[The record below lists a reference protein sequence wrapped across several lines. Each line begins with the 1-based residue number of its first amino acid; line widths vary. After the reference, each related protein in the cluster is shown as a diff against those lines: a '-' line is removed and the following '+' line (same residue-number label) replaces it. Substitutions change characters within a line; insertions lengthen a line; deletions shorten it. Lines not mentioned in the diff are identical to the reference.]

1 MKKRLSKIAR
11 DFKSHI
17 SDVVEFLC
25 VNGYECE
32 EDPEMEFS
40 NEVVEFIENNF
51 PAFLSERNKE
61 NQKQAPKKKEK
72 SSDSILSEQIPLEL
86 KIIESASKEKKL
98 IERIIGFTEFD
109 WHYTIAKFKGT
120 CSQPVDFNL
129 FDEVLCDLLLTEQMS
144 AEKIGNILGFDI
156 QKDPAENDIL
166 LKAINDL
173 KADKMLDGDESIL
186 WLTDVGIEYAKNGV
200 KFSTFTRDFDLY
212 VDNIGV
218 AKEKVKEIFSNLKSE
233 KQATFNKDFL
243 PKNIEEV
250 KPIAELQA
258 PEIHFPKKNFLLQ
271 KCTPV
276 GAEGYKARVWVVL
289 LENFRDNTLRAIV
302 YDEKQNKVIDTLSEA
317 LDKQDEIKAE
327 LLERLVKV
335 DDEIE
340 FTNEE
345 KQKEQVEIEQAL
357 IHKQEEIDEAIN
369 NQDTTKIKEIE
380 KEVESIKRHFNSLE
394 FEVELKKLFDTTSD
408 TILIQSPW
416 VRDFAFKNRVPFIK
430 DYLRKGGRVYIAYS
444 ENESYGGEDM
454 VQEESKKLLTEL
466 DKNLNFYCCELPA
479 FHYKNVWLVKED
491 NKNSYYSG
499 SYNILSFFVHQ
510 NMKNVRQEKMTR
522 MDWDSELEEQY
533 FEVFKKFGLKY
544 INSAIEDFNTL
555 CNNPPTKIDRDYLQK
570 LRTVDNSKLKP
581 FKGIGVEE
589 FDGALASLENT
600 KTENLDYYRK
610 IFFENEIERFEKQ
623 ANELSQKPI
632 SIDRK
637 KNLQKEFEKVRDEF
651 VDLLDLQMN
660 KAKDVTDMINNLKVF
675 SPQNH
680 QKQHNYN
687 HNKNKKRR

>member
-11 DFKSHI
+11 DFKSNI
-17 SDVVEFLC
+17 SIVVEFLR
-25 VNGYECE
+25 VNGYECD
-32 EDPEMEFS
+32 EDPEVEFS
-40 NEVVEFIENNF
+40 SEVLEFIENNL
-51 PAFLSERNKE
+51 PAFLFEKNKE
-61 NQKQAPKKKEK
+61 SQKQTPKQKDK
-72 SSDSILSEQIPLEL
+72 SKDVSSGAQIPLEL

-98 IERIIGFTEFD
+98 IERIVGFTEFE
-109 WHYTIAKFKGT
+109 WNYTIAKFKGT

-166 LKAINDL
+166 LKAIKDL

-212 VDNIGV
+212 IDSIGV
-218 AKEKVKEIFSNLKSE
+218 SKEKVKAIFSNIKSE
-233 KQATFNKDFL
+233 KTPNFDKDFL

-271 KCTPV
+271 ECTPV
-276 GAEGYKARVWVVL
+276 GAEGFKAKVWVVL

-317 LDKQDEIKAE
+317 LDQQDELKSE

-335 DDEIE
+335 DDDIE

-345 KQKEQVEIEQAL
+345 KQKEQVEIEQVL
-357 IHKQEEIDEAIN
+357 IHKQEEIEDAITR
-369 NQDTTKIKEIE
+369 QDAVKIKEIE
-380 KEVESIKRHFNSLE
+380 KEVEAIKRHFNSLE

-430 DYLRKGGRVYIAYS
+430 EYLRKGGRVYIAYS
-444 ENESYGGEDM
+444 ENESFGGEDM
-454 VQEESKKLLTEL
+454 VQEESKKLLAEL

-479 FHYKNVWLVKED
+479 FHYKNVWLIRKDKE
-491 NKNSYYSG
+491 NSYYSG

-533 FEVFKKFGLKY
+533 LEVFKKFGLKY
-544 INSAIEDFNTL
+544 INAAIDDFNIL
-555 CNNPPTKIDRDYLQK
+555 CQNPPAKIDRDYLQK
-570 LRTVDNSKLKP
+570 LRKVENTKLSP
-581 FKGIGVEE
+581 FKGIGVME
-589 FDGALASLENT
+589 FDSALGLLEET
-600 KTENLDYYRK
+600 KTENLNLYRK
-610 IFFENEIERFEKQ
+610 IFFESEIERYKKLVI
-623 ANELSQKPI
+623 ELSQKPL
-632 SIDRK
+632 SQDRK
-637 KNLQKEFEKVRDEF
+637 KSMQIEFEKLREEF
-651 VDLLDLQMN
+651 LDFLDLQIS
-660 KAKDVTDMINNLKVF
+660 KGTEVTDMINNLKVF
-675 SPQNH
+675 IPQHN
-680 QKQHNYN
+680 KQHN

>member
-11 DFKSHI
+11 DFKSNI
-17 SDVVEFLC
+17 SIVVEFLR

-32 EDPEMEFS
+32 EDPEVEFS
-40 NEVVEFIENNF
+40 SEVLEFIENNL
-51 PAFLSERNKE
+51 PAFLFEKNKE
-61 NQKQAPKKKEK
+61 SQKQTPKQKDK
-72 SSDSILSEQIPLEL
+72 SKDVSSGAQIPLEL

-98 IERIIGFTEFD
+98 IERIVGFTEFE
-109 WHYTIAKFKGT
+109 WNYTIAKFKGT

-166 LKAINDL
+166 LKAIKDL

-212 VDNIGV
+212 IDSIGV
-218 AKEKVKEIFSNLKSE
+218 SKEKVKAIFSNIKSE
-233 KQATFNKDFL
+233 KTPNFDKDFL

-271 KCTPV
+271 ECTPV
-276 GAEGYKARVWVVL
+276 GAEGFKAKVWVVL

-302 YDEKQNKVIDTLSEA
+302 YYEKQNKVIDTLSEA
-317 LDKQDEIKAE
+317 LDQQDELKSE

-335 DDEIE
+335 DDDIE

-345 KQKEQVEIEQAL
+345 KQKEQVEIEQVL
-357 IHKQEEIDEAIN
+357 IHKQEEIEDAITR
-369 NQDTTKIKEIE
+369 QDAVKIKEIE
-380 KEVESIKRHFNSLE
+380 KEVEAIKRHFNSLE

-430 DYLRKGGRVYIAYS
+430 EYLRKGGRVYIAYS
-444 ENESYGGEDM
+444 ENESFGGEDM
-454 VQEESKKLLTEL
+454 VQEESKKLLAEL

-479 FHYKNVWLVKED
+479 FHYKNVWLIRKDKE
-491 NKNSYYSG
+491 NSYYSG

-533 FEVFKKFGLKY
+533 LEVFKRFGLKY
-544 INSAIEDFNTL
+544 INAAIDDFNIL
-555 CNNPPTKIDRDYLQK
+555 CQNPPAKIDRDYLQK
-570 LRTVDNSKLKP
+570 LRKVENTKLLP
-581 FKGIGVEE
+581 FKGIGVME
-589 FDGALASLENT
+589 FDSALGLLEDT
-600 KTENLDYYRK
+600 KTENLNHYRK
-610 IFFENEIERFEKQ
+610 IFFESEIERYKKLVI
-623 ANELSQKPI
+623 ELSQKPL
-632 SIDRK
+632 SQDRK
-637 KNLQKEFEKVRDEF
+637 KSMKIEFEKLREEF
-651 VDLLDLQMN
+651 LDFLDLQIS
-660 KAKDVTDMINNLKVF
+660 KGTEVTDMINNLKVF
-675 SPQNH
+675 IPQHN
-680 QKQHNYN
+680 KQHN

>member
-233 KQATFNKDFL
+233 KQATFSKDFL
-243 PKNIEEV
+243 PKNSEEV
-250 KPIAELQA
+250 KPLAELQA

-271 KCTPV
+271 ECTPT
-276 GAEGYKARVWVVL
+276 GAEGYKAKVWVVL
-289 LENFRDNTLRAIV
+289 LENFRDNTMRAIV
-302 YDEKQNKVIDTLSEA
+302 YDEKQNKVIDALSEA

-444 ENESYGGEDM
+444 ENESFGGEDM
-454 VQEESKKLLTEL
+454 VQEESKKLLAEL

-600 KTENLDYYRK
+600 KTENLNYYRK

-623 ANELSQKPI
+623 VNELSQKPI

-660 KAKDVTDMINNLKVF
+660 KAKDVTDIINNLKVF

-680 QKQHNYN
+680 QKQHNHN

>member
-11 DFKSHI
+11 DFKSNI
-17 SDVVEFLC
+17 SIVVEFLR
-25 VNGYECE
+25 VNGYECD
-32 EDPEMEFS
+32 EDPEVEFS
-40 NEVVEFIENNF
+40 SEVLEFIENNL
-51 PAFLSERNKE
+51 PAFLFEKNKE
-61 NQKQAPKKKEK
+61 SQKQTPKQKDK
-72 SSDSILSEQIPLEL
+72 SKDVSSGAQIPLEL

-98 IERIIGFTEFD
+98 IERIVGFTEFE
-109 WHYTIAKFKGT
+109 WNYTIAKFKGT

-166 LKAINDL
+166 LKAIKDL

-212 VDNIGV
+212 IDSIGV
-218 AKEKVKEIFSNLKSE
+218 SKEKVKAIFSNIKSE
-233 KQATFNKDFL
+233 KTPNFDKDFL

-271 KCTPV
+271 ECTPV
-276 GAEGYKARVWVVL
+276 GAEGFKAKVWVVL

-317 LDKQDEIKAE
+317 LDQQDELKSE

-335 DDEIE
+335 DDDIE

-345 KQKEQVEIEQAL
+345 KQKEQVEIEQVL
-357 IHKQEEIDEAIN
+357 IHKQEEIEDAITR
-369 NQDTTKIKEIE
+369 QDAVKIKEIE
-380 KEVESIKRHFNSLE
+380 KEVEVIKRHFNSLE

-430 DYLRKGGRVYIAYS
+430 EYLRKGGRVYIAYS
-444 ENESYGGEDM
+444 ENESFGGEDM
-454 VQEESKKLLTEL
+454 VQEESKKLLAEL

-479 FHYKNVWLVKED
+479 FHYKNVWLIRKDKE
-491 NKNSYYSG
+491 NSYYSG

-533 FEVFKKFGLKY
+533 LEVFKKFGLKY
-544 INSAIEDFNTL
+544 INAAIDDFNIL
-555 CNNPPTKIDRDYLQK
+555 CQNPPAKIDRDYLQK
-570 LRTVDNSKLKP
+570 LRKVENTKLSP
-581 FKGIGVEE
+581 FKGIGVME
-589 FDGALASLENT
+589 FDSALGLLEET
-600 KTENLDYYRK
+600 KTENLNHYRK
-610 IFFENEIERFEKQ
+610 IFFESEIERYKKLVI
-623 ANELSQKPI
+623 ELSQKPL
-632 SIDRK
+632 SQDRK
-637 KNLQKEFEKVRDEF
+637 KSMQIEFEKLREEF
-651 VDLLDLQMN
+651 LDFLDLQIS
-660 KAKDVTDMINNLKVF
+660 KGTEVTDMINNLKVF
-675 SPQNH
+675 IPQHN
-680 QKQHNYN
+680 KQHN

>member
-11 DFKSHI
+11 DFKSNI
-17 SDVVEFLC
+17 SIVVEFLR

-32 EDPEMEFS
+32 EDPEVEFS
-40 NEVVEFIENNF
+40 IEVVEFIENNL
-51 PAFLSERNKE
+51 PAFLFEKNKE
-61 NQKQAPKKKEK
+61 SQKQTPKQKDK
-72 SSDSILSEQIPLEL
+72 SKDVSSGAQIPLEL

-98 IERIIGFTEFD
+98 IERIVGFTEFE
-109 WHYTIAKFKGT
+109 WNYTIAKFKGT

-166 LKAINDL
+166 LKAIKDL

-212 VDNIGV
+212 IDSIGV
-218 AKEKVKEIFSNLKSE
+218 SKEKVKAIFSNIKSE
-233 KQATFNKDFL
+233 KTPNFDKDFL

-258 PEIHFPKKNFLLQ
+258 PEIHFPKKNYLLQ
-271 KCTPV
+271 ECTPV
-276 GAEGYKARVWVVL
+276 GAEGFKAKVWVVL

-317 LDKQDEIKAE
+317 LDQQDELKSE

-335 DDEIE
+335 DDDIE

-345 KQKEQVEIEQAL
+345 KQKEQVEIEQVL
-357 IHKQEEIDEAIN
+357 IHKQEEIEDAITR
-369 NQDTTKIKEIE
+369 QDAVKIKEIE
-380 KEVESIKRHFNSLE
+380 KEVEAIKRHFNSLE

-430 DYLRKGGRVYIAYS
+430 EYLRKGGRVYIAYS
-444 ENESYGGEDM
+444 ENESFGGEDM
-454 VQEESKKLLTEL
+454 VQEESKKLLAEL

-479 FHYKNVWLVKED
+479 FHYKNVWLIRKDKE
-491 NKNSYYSG
+491 NSYYSG

-533 FEVFKKFGLKY
+533 LEVFKRFGLKY
-544 INSAIEDFNTL
+544 INAAIDDFNIL
-555 CNNPPTKIDRDYLQK
+555 CQNPPAKIDRDYLQK
-570 LRTVDNSKLKP
+570 LRKVENTKLLP
-581 FKGIGVEE
+581 FKGIGVME
-589 FDGALASLENT
+589 FDSALGLLEDT
-600 KTENLDYYRK
+600 KTENLNHYRK
-610 IFFENEIERFEKQ
+610 IFFESEIERYKKLVI
-623 ANELSQKPI
+623 ELSQKPL
-632 SIDRK
+632 SQDRK
-637 KNLQKEFEKVRDEF
+637 KSLQIEFEKLREEF
-651 VDLLDLQMN
+651 LDFLDLQISKGME
-660 KAKDVTDMINNLKVF
+660 VTDMINNLKVF
-675 SPQNH
+675 IPQHN
-680 QKQHNYN
+680 KQHN

>member
-11 DFKSHI
+11 DFKSNI
-17 SDVVEFLC
+17 SIVVEFLR

-32 EDPEMEFS
+32 EDPEVEFS
-40 NEVVEFIENNF
+40 SEVLEFIENNL
-51 PAFLSERNKE
+51 PAFLFEKNKE
-61 NQKQAPKKKEK
+61 SQKQTPKQKDK
-72 SSDSILSEQIPLEL
+72 SKDVSSGAQIPLEL

-98 IERIIGFTEFD
+98 IERIVGFTEFE
-109 WHYTIAKFKGT
+109 WNYTIAKFKGT

-166 LKAINDL
+166 LKAIKDL

-212 VDNIGV
+212 IDSIGV
-218 AKEKVKEIFSNLKSE
+218 SKEKVKAIFSNIKSE
-233 KQATFNKDFL
+233 KAPNFDKDFL

-271 KCTPV
+271 ECTPV
-276 GAEGYKARVWVVL
+276 GAEGFKAKVWVVL

-317 LDKQDEIKAE
+317 LDQQDELKSE

-335 DDEIE
+335 DDDIE

-345 KQKEQVEIEQAL
+345 KQKEQVEIEQVL
-357 IHKQEEIDEAIN
+357 IHKQEEIEDAITR
-369 NQDTTKIKEIE
+369 QDAVKIKEIE
-380 KEVESIKRHFNSLE
+380 KEVEAIKRHFNSLE

-430 DYLRKGGRVYIAYS
+430 EYLRKGGRVYIAYS
-444 ENESYGGEDM
+444 ENESFGGEDM
-454 VQEESKKLLTEL
+454 VQEESKKLLAEL

-479 FHYKNVWLVKED
+479 FHYKNVWLIRKDKE
-491 NKNSYYSG
+491 NSYYSG

-533 FEVFKKFGLKY
+533 LEVFKRFGLKY
-544 INSAIEDFNTL
+544 INAAIDDFNIL
-555 CNNPPTKIDRDYLQK
+555 CQNPPAKIDRDYLQK
-570 LRTVDNSKLKP
+570 LRKVENTKLSP
-581 FKGIGVEE
+581 FKGIGVME
-589 FDGALASLENT
+589 FDSALRLLEET
-600 KTENLDYYRK
+600 KTENLNHYRK
-610 IFFENEIERFEKQ
+610 IFFESEIERYKKLVI
-623 ANELSQKPI
+623 ELSQKPL
-632 SIDRK
+632 SQDRK
-637 KNLQKEFEKVRDEF
+637 KSMKIEFEKLREEF
-651 VDLLDLQMN
+651 LDFLDLQISKGME
-660 KAKDVTDMINNLKVF
+660 VTDMINNLKVF
-675 SPQNH
+675 ISQH
-680 QKQHNYN
+680 QKQHN

>member
-233 KQATFNKDFL
+233 KQATFSKDFL
-243 PKNIEEV
+243 PKNSEEV
-250 KPIAELQA
+250 KPLAELQA

-271 KCTPV
+271 ECTPT
-276 GAEGYKARVWVVL
+276 GAEGYKAKVWVVL
-289 LENFRDNTLRAIV
+289 LENFRDNTMRAIV
-302 YDEKQNKVIDTLSEA
+302 YDEKQNKVIDALSEA

-479 FHYKNVWLVKED
+479 FHYKNVWLVKKD

-499 SYNILSFFVHQ
+499 SYNILSFFVHH

-637 KNLQKEFEKVRDEF
+637 KNLHKEFEKVRDEF

>member
-11 DFKSHI
+11 DFKSNI
-17 SDVVEFLC
+17 SIVVEFLR
-25 VNGYECE
+25 VNGYECD
-32 EDPEMEFS
+32 EDPEVEFS
-40 NEVVEFIENNF
+40 SEVLEFIENNL
-51 PAFLSERNKE
+51 PAFLFEKNKE
-61 NQKQAPKKKEK
+61 SQKQTPKQKDK
-72 SSDSILSEQIPLEL
+72 SKDVSSGAHIPLEL

-98 IERIIGFTEFD
+98 IERIVGFTEFE
-109 WHYTIAKFKGT
+109 WNYTIAKFKGT

-166 LKAINDL
+166 LKAIKDL

-212 VDNIGV
+212 IDSIGV
-218 AKEKVKEIFSNLKSE
+218 SKEKVKAIFSNIKSE
-233 KQATFNKDFL
+233 KTPNFDKDFL

-271 KCTPV
+271 ECTPV
-276 GAEGYKARVWVVL
+276 GAEGFKAKVWVVL

-317 LDKQDEIKAE
+317 LDQQDELKSE

-335 DDEIE
+335 DDDIE

-345 KQKEQVEIEQAL
+345 KQKEQVEIEQVL
-357 IHKQEEIDEAIN
+357 IHKQEEIEDAITR
-369 NQDTTKIKEIE
+369 QDAVKIKEIE
-380 KEVESIKRHFNSLE
+380 KEVEVIKRHFNSLE

-430 DYLRKGGRVYIAYS
+430 EYLRKGGRVYIAYS
-444 ENESYGGEDM
+444 ENESFGGEDM
-454 VQEESKKLLTEL
+454 VQEESKKLLAEL

-479 FHYKNVWLVKED
+479 FHYKNVWLIRKDKE
-491 NKNSYYSG
+491 NSYYSG

-533 FEVFKKFGLKY
+533 LEVFKRFGLKY
-544 INSAIEDFNTL
+544 INAAIDDFNIL
-555 CNNPPTKIDRDYLQK
+555 CQNPPAKIDRDYLQK
-570 LRTVDNSKLKP
+570 LRKVENTKLLP
-581 FKGIGVEE
+581 FKGIGVIE
-589 FDGALASLENT
+589 FDSALGLLEET
-600 KTENLDYYRK
+600 KTENLNLYRK
-610 IFFENEIERFEKQ
+610 IFFESEIERYKKLVI
-623 ANELSQKPI
+623 ELSQKPL
-632 SIDRK
+632 SQDRK
-637 KNLQKEFEKVRDEF
+637 KSMQIEFEKLREEF
-651 VDLLDLQMN
+651 LDFLDLQIS
-660 KAKDVTDMINNLKVF
+660 KGTEVTDMINNLKVF
-675 SPQNH
+675 IPQHN
-680 QKQHNYN
+680 KQHN

>member
-11 DFKSHI
+11 DFKSNI
-17 SDVVEFLC
+17 SIVVEFLR
-25 VNGYECE
+25 VNGYECD
-32 EDPEMEFS
+32 EDPEVEFS
-40 NEVVEFIENNF
+40 SEVLEFIENNL
-51 PAFLSERNKE
+51 PAFLFEKNKE
-61 NQKQAPKKKEK
+61 SQKQTPKQKDK
-72 SSDSILSEQIPLEL
+72 SKDVSSGAQIPLEL

-98 IERIIGFTEFD
+98 IERIVGFTEFE
-109 WHYTIAKFKGT
+109 WNYTIAKFKGT

-156 QKDPAENDIL
+156 QKAPAENDIL
-166 LKAINDL
+166 LKAIKDL

-212 VDNIGV
+212 IDSIGV
-218 AKEKVKEIFSNLKSE
+218 SKEKVKAIFSNIKSE
-233 KQATFNKDFL
+233 KTPNFDKDFL

-271 KCTPV
+271 ECTPV
-276 GAEGYKARVWVVL
+276 GAEGFKAKVWVVL

-317 LDKQDEIKAE
+317 LDQQDELKSE

-335 DDEIE
+335 DDDIE

-345 KQKEQVEIEQAL
+345 KQKEQVEIEQVL
-357 IHKQEEIDEAIN
+357 IHKQEEIEDAITR
-369 NQDTTKIKEIE
+369 QDAVKIKEIE
-380 KEVESIKRHFNSLE
+380 KEVEAIKRHFNSLE

-430 DYLRKGGRVYIAYS
+430 EYLRKGGRVYIAYS
-444 ENESYGGEDM
+444 ENESFGGEDM
-454 VQEESKKLLTEL
+454 VQEESKKLLAEL

-479 FHYKNVWLVKED
+479 FHYKNVWLIRKDKE
-491 NKNSYYSG
+491 NSYYSG

-533 FEVFKKFGLKY
+533 LEVFKKFGLKY
-544 INSAIEDFNTL
+544 INAAIDDFNIL
-555 CNNPPTKIDRDYLQK
+555 CQNPPAKIDRDYLQK
-570 LRTVDNSKLKP
+570 LRKVENTKLLP
-581 FKGIGVEE
+581 FKGIGVIE
-589 FDGALASLENT
+589 FDSALGLLEET
-600 KTENLDYYRK
+600 KTENLNLYRK
-610 IFFENEIERFEKQ
+610 IFFESEIERYKKLVI
-623 ANELSQKPI
+623 ELSQKPL
-632 SIDRK
+632 SQDRK
-637 KNLQKEFEKVRDEF
+637 KSMQIEFEKLREEF
-651 VDLLDLQMN
+651 LDFLDLQIS
-660 KAKDVTDMINNLKVF
+660 KGTEVTDMINNLKVF
-675 SPQNH
+675 IPQHN
-680 QKQHNYN
+680 KQHN

>member
-11 DFKSHI
+11 DFKSNI
-17 SDVVEFLC
+17 SIVVEFLR
-25 VNGYECE
+25 VNGYECD
-32 EDPEMEFS
+32 EDPEVEFS
-40 NEVVEFIENNF
+40 SEVLEFIENNL
-51 PAFLSERNKE
+51 PAFLFEKNKE
-61 NQKQAPKKKEK
+61 SQKQTPKQKDK
-72 SSDSILSEQIPLEL
+72 SKDVSSGAQIPLEL

-98 IERIIGFTEFD
+98 IERIVGFTEFE
-109 WHYTIAKFKGT
+109 WNYTIAKFKGT

-166 LKAINDL
+166 LKAIKDL

-212 VDNIGV
+212 IDSIGV
-218 AKEKVKEIFSNLKSE
+218 SKEKVKAIFSNIKSE
-233 KQATFNKDFL
+233 KTPNFDKDFL

-271 KCTPV
+271 ECTPV
-276 GAEGYKARVWVVL
+276 GAEGFKAKVWVVL

-317 LDKQDEIKAE
+317 LDQQDELKSE

-335 DDEIE
+335 DDDIE

-345 KQKEQVEIEQAL
+345 KQKEQVEIEQVL
-357 IHKQEEIDEAIN
+357 IHKQEEIEDAITR
-369 NQDTTKIKEIE
+369 QDAVKIKEIE
-380 KEVESIKRHFNSLE
+380 KEVEVIKRHFNSLE

-430 DYLRKGGRVYIAYS
+430 EYLRKGGRVYIAYS
-444 ENESYGGEDM
+444 ENESFGGEDM
-454 VQEESKKLLTEL
+454 VQEESKKLLAEL

-479 FHYKNVWLVKED
+479 FHYKNVWLIRKDKE
-491 NKNSYYSG
+491 NSYYSG

-533 FEVFKKFGLKY
+533 LEVFKRFGLKY
-544 INSAIEDFNTL
+544 INAAIDDFNIL
-555 CNNPPTKIDRDYLQK
+555 CQNPPAKIDRDYLQK
-570 LRTVDNSKLKP
+570 LRKVENTKLSP
-581 FKGIGVEE
+581 FKGIGVME
-589 FDGALASLENT
+589 FDSALGLLEET
-600 KTENLDYYRK
+600 KTENLNLYRK
-610 IFFENEIERFEKQ
+610 IFFESEIERYKKLVI
-623 ANELSQKPI
+623 ELSQKPL
-632 SIDRK
+632 SQDRK
-637 KNLQKEFEKVRDEF
+637 KSLQIEFEKLREEF
-651 VDLLDLQMN
+651 LDFLDLQIS
-660 KAKDVTDMINNLKVF
+660 KGTEVTDMINNLKVF
-675 SPQNH
+675 IPQHN
-680 QKQHNYN
+680 KQHN

>member
-11 DFKSHI
+11 DFKSNI
-17 SDVVEFLC
+17 SIVVEFLR

-32 EDPEMEFS
+32 EDPEVEFS
-40 NEVVEFIENNF
+40 IEVVEFIENNL
-51 PAFLSERNKE
+51 PAFLFEKNKE
-61 NQKQAPKKKEK
+61 SQKQTPKHKDK
-72 SSDSILSEQIPLEL
+72 SKDVSSGAHIPLEL

-98 IERIIGFTEFD
+98 IERIVGFTEFE
-109 WHYTIAKFKGT
+109 WNYTIAKFKGT

-166 LKAINDL
+166 LKAIKDL

-212 VDNIGV
+212 IDSIGV
-218 AKEKVKEIFSNLKSE
+218 SKEKVKEIFSNIKSE
-233 KQATFNKDFL
+233 KTPNFDKDFL

-271 KCTPV
+271 ECTPI
-276 GAEGYKARVWVVL
+276 GAEGFKAKVWVVL
-289 LENFRDNTLRAIV
+289 LENFRDNTLRAVV

-317 LDKQDEIKAE
+317 LDKQDELKSE

-335 DDEIE
+335 DDDIE

-357 IHKQEEIDEAIN
+357 IHKQEEIEDAITR
-369 NQDTTKIKEIE
+369 QDAVKIKEIE
-380 KEVESIKRHFNSLE
+380 KEVEVIKRHFNSLE

-430 DYLRKGGRVYIAYS
+430 EYLRKGGRVYIAYS
-444 ENESYGGEDM
+444 ENESFGGEDM
-454 VQEESKKLLTEL
+454 VQEESKKLLAEL

-479 FHYKNVWLVKED
+479 FHYKNVWLIRKDKE
-491 NKNSYYSG
+491 NSYYSG

-533 FEVFKKFGLKY
+533 LEVFKKFGLKY
-544 INSAIEDFNTL
+544 INAAIDDFNIL
-555 CNNPPTKIDRDYLQK
+555 CQNPPAKIDRDYLQK
-570 LRTVDNSKLKP
+570 LRKVENTKLLP
-581 FKGIGVEE
+581 FKGIGVIE
-589 FDGALASLENT
+589 FDSALGLLEET
-600 KTENLDYYRK
+600 KTENLNLYRK
-610 IFFENEIERFEKQ
+610 IFFESEIERYKKLVI
-623 ANELSQKPI
+623 ELSQKPL
-632 SIDRK
+632 SQDRK
-637 KNLQKEFEKVRDEF
+637 KSLQIEFEKLREEF
-651 VDLLDLQMN
+651 LDFLDLQIS
-660 KAKDVTDMINNLKVF
+660 KGTEVTDMINNLKVF
-675 SPQNH
+675 IPQHN
-680 QKQHNYN
+680 KQHN

>member
-11 DFKSHI
+11 DFKSNI
-17 SDVVEFLC
+17 SIVVEFLH

-32 EDPEMEFS
+32 EDPEVEFS
-40 NEVVEFIENNF
+40 SEVLEFIENNL
-51 PAFLSERNKE
+51 PAFLFEKNKE
-61 NQKQAPKKKEK
+61 SQKQTPKQKDK
-72 SSDSILSEQIPLEL
+72 SKDVSSGAQIPLEL

-98 IERIIGFTEFD
+98 IERIVGFTEFE
-109 WHYTIAKFKGT
+109 WNYTIAKFKGT

-166 LKAINDL
+166 LKAIKDL

-212 VDNIGV
+212 IDSIGV
-218 AKEKVKEIFSNLKSE
+218 SKEKVKAIFSNIKSE
-233 KQATFNKDFL
+233 KTPNFDKDFL

-271 KCTPV
+271 ECTPV
-276 GAEGYKARVWVVL
+276 GAEGFKAKVWVVL

-317 LDKQDEIKAE
+317 LDQQDELKSE

-335 DDEIE
+335 DDDIE

-345 KQKEQVEIEQAL
+345 KKKEQVEIEQVL
-357 IHKQEEIDEAIN
+357 IHKQEEIEDAITR
-369 NQDTTKIKEIE
+369 QDAVKIKEIE
-380 KEVESIKRHFNSLE
+380 KEVEVIKRHFNSLE

-430 DYLRKGGRVYIAYS
+430 EYLRKGGRVYIAYS
-444 ENESYGGEDM
+444 ENESFGGEDM
-454 VQEESKKLLTEL
+454 VQEESKKLLAEL

-479 FHYKNVWLVKED
+479 FHYKNVWLIRKDKE
-491 NKNSYYSG
+491 NSYYSG

-533 FEVFKKFGLKY
+533 LEVFKKFGLKY
-544 INSAIEDFNTL
+544 INAAIDDFNIL
-555 CNNPPTKIDRDYLQK
+555 CQNPPAKIDRDYLQK
-570 LRTVDNSKLKP
+570 LRKVENTKLLP
-581 FKGIGVEE
+581 FKGIGVME
-589 FDGALASLENT
+589 FDSALGLLEDT
-600 KTENLDYYRK
+600 KTENLNHYRK
-610 IFFENEIERFEKQ
+610 IFFESEIERYKKLVI
-623 ANELSQKPI
+623 ELSQKPL
-632 SIDRK
+632 SQDRK
-637 KNLQKEFEKVRDEF
+637 KSMKIEFEKLREEF
-651 VDLLDLQMN
+651 LDFLDLQIS
-660 KAKDVTDMINNLKVF
+660 KGTEVTDMINNLKVF
-675 SPQNH
+675 IPQHN
-680 QKQHNYN
+680 KQHN

>member
-11 DFKSHI
+11 DFKSNI
-17 SDVVEFLC
+17 SIVVEFLR
-25 VNGYECE
+25 VNGYECD
-32 EDPEMEFS
+32 EDPEVEFS
-40 NEVVEFIENNF
+40 SEVLEFIENNL
-51 PAFLSERNKE
+51 PAFLFEKNKE
-61 NQKQAPKKKEK
+61 SQKQTPKQKDK
-72 SSDSILSEQIPLEL
+72 SKDVSSGAQIPLEL

-98 IERIIGFTEFD
+98 IERIVGFTEFE
-109 WHYTIAKFKGT
+109 WNYTIAKFKGT

-166 LKAINDL
+166 LKAIKDL

-212 VDNIGV
+212 IDSIGV
-218 AKEKVKEIFSNLKSE
+218 SKEKVKAIFSNIKSE
-233 KQATFNKDFL
+233 KTPNFDKDFL

-271 KCTPV
+271 ECTPV
-276 GAEGYKARVWVVL
+276 GAEGFKAKVWVVL

-317 LDKQDEIKAE
+317 LDQQDELKSE

-335 DDEIE
+335 DDDIE

-345 KQKEQVEIEQAL
+345 KQKEQVEIEQVL
-357 IHKQEEIDEAIN
+357 IHKQEEIEDAITR
-369 NQDTTKIKEIE
+369 QDAVKIKEIE
-380 KEVESIKRHFNSLE
+380 KEVEAIKRHFNSLE

-430 DYLRKGGRVYIAYS
+430 EYLRKGGRVYIAYS
-444 ENESYGGEDM
+444 ENESFGGEDM
-454 VQEESKKLLTEL
+454 VQEESKKLLAEL

-479 FHYKNVWLVKED
+479 FHYKNVWLIRKDKE
-491 NKNSYYSG
+491 NSYYSG

-533 FEVFKKFGLKY
+533 LEVFKRFGLKY
-544 INSAIEDFNTL
+544 INAAIDDFNIL
-555 CNNPPTKIDRDYLQK
+555 CQNPPAKIDRDYLQK
-570 LRTVDNSKLKP
+570 LRKVENTKLSP
-581 FKGIGVEE
+581 FKGIGVME
-589 FDGALASLENT
+589 FDSALGLLEET
-600 KTENLDYYRK
+600 KTENLNLYRK
-610 IFFENEIERFEKQ
+610 IFFESEIERYKKLVI
-623 ANELSQKPI
+623 ELSQKPL
-632 SIDRK
+632 SQDRK
-637 KNLQKEFEKVRDEF
+637 KSLQIEFEKLREEF
-651 VDLLDLQMN
+651 LDFLDLQIS
-660 KAKDVTDMINNLKVF
+660 KGTEVTDMINNLKVF
-675 SPQNH
+675 IPQHN
-680 QKQHNYN
+680 KQHN

>member
-11 DFKSHI
+11 DFKSNI
-17 SDVVEFLC
+17 SIVVEFLR

-32 EDPEMEFS
+32 EDPEVEFS
-40 NEVVEFIENNF
+40 SEVLEFIELNKIS
-51 PAFLSERNKE
+51 FLFEKNKE
-61 NQKQAPKKKEK
+61 SQKQTPKQKDK
-72 SSDSILSEQIPLEL
+72 SKDVSSGAQIPLEL

-98 IERIIGFTEFD
+98 IERIVGFTEFE
-109 WHYTIAKFKGT
+109 WNYTIAKFKGT

-166 LKAINDL
+166 LKAIKDL

-212 VDNIGV
+212 IDSIGV
-218 AKEKVKEIFSNLKSE
+218 SKEKVKAIFSNIKSE
-233 KQATFNKDFL
+233 KTPNFDKDFL

-271 KCTPV
+271 ECTPV
-276 GAEGYKARVWVVL
+276 GAEGFKAKVWVVL

-317 LDKQDEIKAE
+317 LDQQDELKSE

-335 DDEIE
+335 DDDIE

-345 KQKEQVEIEQAL
+345 KQKEQVEIEQVL
-357 IHKQEEIDEAIN
+357 IHKQEEIEDAITR
-369 NQDTTKIKEIE
+369 QDAVKIKEIE
-380 KEVESIKRHFNSLE
+380 KEVEAIKRHFNSLE

-430 DYLRKGGRVYIAYS
+430 EYLRKGGRVYIAYS
-444 ENESYGGEDM
+444 ENESFGGEDM
-454 VQEESKKLLTEL
+454 VQEESKKLLAEL

-479 FHYKNVWLVKED
+479 FHYKNVWLIRKDKE
-491 NKNSYYSG
+491 NSYYSG

-533 FEVFKKFGLKY
+533 LEVFKKFGLKY
-544 INSAIEDFNTL
+544 INAAIDDFNIL
-555 CNNPPTKIDRDYLQK
+555 CQNPPAKIDRDYLQK
-570 LRTVDNSKLKP
+570 LRKVENTKLLP
-581 FKGIGVEE
+581 FKGIGVME
-589 FDGALASLENT
+589 FDSALGLLEDT
-600 KTENLDYYRK
+600 KTENLNHYRK
-610 IFFENEIERFEKQ
+610 IFFESEIERYKKLVI
-623 ANELSQKPI
+623 ELSQKPL
-632 SIDRK
+632 SQDRK
-637 KNLQKEFEKVRDEF
+637 KSMKIEFEKLREEF
-651 VDLLDLQMN
+651 LDFLDLQISKGME
-660 KAKDVTDMINNLKVF
+660 VTDMINNLKVF
-675 SPQNH
+675 IPQHN
-680 QKQHNYN
+680 KQHN

>member
-1 MKKRLSKIAR
+1 MKTRLSKIAR
-11 DFKSHI
+11 EFNSHI
-17 SDVVEFLC
+17 SEVVEFLR

-32 EDPEMEFS
+32 EDPEVEFS
-40 NEVVEFIENNF
+40 SEVTEFIENNF
-51 PAFLSERNKE
+51 PAFLSEHYKE
-61 NQKQAPKKKEK
+61 NLRQAPKKKEK
-72 SSDSILSEQIPLEL
+72 IKDTIPSEQVPLEL
-86 KIIESASKEKKL
+86 KIIDSASKEKKL

-156 QKDPAENDIL
+156 ENDPAENDIL
-166 LKAINDL
+166 LKVIKDL

-186 WLTDVGIEYAKNGV
+186 WLTNIGIEYAKNGV
-200 KFSTFTRDFDLY
+200 KFSTFTRNFDLY
-212 VDNIGV
+212 TDSIGV
-218 AKEKVKEIFSNLKSE
+218 SKEKVKEIFSNLKSE
-233 KQATFNKDFL
+233 KTPNFNKDFL

-258 PEIHFPKKNFLLQ
+258 PEIHFPKKNFMLQ
-271 KCTPV
+271 ECTPT
-276 GAEGYKARVWVVL
+276 GAEGFKAKVWVVL

-317 LDKQDEIKAE
+317 LDKQDELKSE

-345 KQKEQVEIEQAL
+345 KQKEQVEIELAL
-357 IHKQEEIDEAIN
+357 INKQEEIEEAITR
-369 NQDTTKIKEIE
+369 QDTVKIKEIE
-380 KEVESIKRHFNSLE
+380 KEVEAIKRHFNSLE

-430 DYLRKGGRVYIAYS
+430 EYLRKGGRVYIAYS
-444 ENESYGGEDM
+444 ENESFGGEDM
-454 VQEESKKLLTEL
+454 VQEESKKLLAEL

-479 FHYKNVWLVKED
+479 FHYKNVWLIRKNKE
-491 NKNSYYSG
+491 NSYYSG

-522 MDWDSELEEQY
+522 MGWDSELEEQY
-533 FEVFKKFGLKY
+533 LEVFKKFGLKY

-555 CNNPPTKIDRDYLQK
+555 CQNPPTKIDRDYLQK
-570 LRTVDNSKLKP
+570 LRKVENTKLSP
-581 FKGIGVEE
+581 FKGIGVSE
-589 FDGALASLENT
+589 FDSALGTLEET
-600 KTENLDYYRK
+600 KTENLNHYRK
-610 IFFENEIERFEKQ
+610 IFFESEIERYKKQ
-623 ANELSQKPI
+623 VIELSHKPL
-632 SIDRK
+632 SPVRK
-637 KNLQKEFEKVRDEF
+637 KSLQNEFEKLRDEF
-651 VDLLDLQMN
+651 FDFLDLQIS
-660 KAKDVTDMINNLKVF
+660 KGTEVTDMINNLKVF
-675 SPQNH
+675 IPKH
-680 QKQHNYN
+680 QKQHK
-687 HNKNKKRR
+687 HNKNKKRN

>member
-17 SDVVEFLC
+17 SDVVEFLR

-32 EDPEMEFS
+32 EDPEVEFS
-40 NEVVEFIENNF
+40 NKVIEFIENNF

-61 NQKQAPKKKEK
+61 NQTPKKKEK
-72 SSDSILSEQIPLEL
+72 SDDSIPSEQVPLEL

-109 WHYTIAKFKGT
+109 WHYTVAKFKGT

-144 AEKIGNILGFDI
+144 AEQIGNILGFDI

-166 LKAINDL
+166 LKAIKDL

-200 KFSTFTRDFDLY
+200 KFSTFTRNFDLY

-243 PKNIEEV
+243 PKNNEEV
-250 KPIAELQA
+250 KPLAELQA

-271 KCTPV
+271 ECTPTR
-276 GAEGYKARVWVVL
+276 AEGYKAKVWVVL
-289 LENFRDNTLRAIV
+289 LENFRDSTMRAVV
-302 YDEKQNKVIDTLSEA
+302 YDEKQNKVIDALSEA

-369 NQDTTKIKEIE
+369 NQDTTKIKEIQ

-430 DYLRKGGRVYIAYS
+430 DYLRKGGRVYIAFS
-444 ENESYGGEDM
+444 ENESFGGEDM
-454 VQEESKKLLTEL
+454 VQEESKKLLAEL

-479 FHYKNVWLVKED
+479 FHYKNVWLVKKD

-589 FDGALASLENT
+589 FDDALASLENT
-600 KTENLDYYRK
+600 KTENLNYYRK

-651 VDLLDLQMN
+651 VELLDLQMN

>member
-11 DFKSHI
+11 DFKSNI
-17 SDVVEFLC
+17 SIVVEFLR
-25 VNGYECE
+25 VNGYECD
-32 EDPEMEFS
+32 EDPEVEFS
-40 NEVVEFIENNF
+40 SEVLEFIENNL
-51 PAFLSERNKE
+51 PAFLFEKNKE
-61 NQKQAPKKKEK
+61 SQKQTPKQKDK
-72 SSDSILSEQIPLEL
+72 SKDVSSGAQIPLEL

-98 IERIIGFTEFD
+98 IERIVGFTEFE
-109 WHYTIAKFKGT
+109 WNYTIAKFKGT

-166 LKAINDL
+166 LKAIKDL

-212 VDNIGV
+212 IDSIGV
-218 AKEKVKEIFSNLKSE
+218 SKEKVKAIFSNIKSE
-233 KQATFNKDFL
+233 KTPNFDKDFL

-271 KCTPV
+271 ECTPV
-276 GAEGYKARVWVVL
+276 GAEGFKAKVWVVL

-317 LDKQDEIKAE
+317 LDQQDELKSE

-335 DDEIE
+335 DDDIE

-345 KQKEQVEIEQAL
+345 KQKEQVEIEQVL
-357 IHKQEEIDEAIN
+357 IHKQEEIEDAITR
-369 NQDTTKIKEIE
+369 QDAVKIKEIE
-380 KEVESIKRHFNSLE
+380 KEVEVIKRHFNSLE

-430 DYLRKGGRVYIAYS
+430 EYLRKGGRVYIAYS
-444 ENESYGGEDM
+444 ENESFGGEDM
-454 VQEESKKLLTEL
+454 VQEESKKLLAEL

-479 FHYKNVWLVKED
+479 FHYKNVWLIRKDKE
-491 NKNSYYSG
+491 NSYYSG

-533 FEVFKKFGLKY
+533 LEVFKKFGLKY
-544 INSAIEDFNTL
+544 INAAIDDFNIL
-555 CNNPPTKIDRDYLQK
+555 CQNPPAKIDRDYLQK
-570 LRTVDNSKLKP
+570 LRKVENTKLLP
-581 FKGIGVEE
+581 FKGIGVIE
-589 FDGALASLENT
+589 FDSALGLLEET
-600 KTENLDYYRK
+600 KTENLNLYRK
-610 IFFENEIERFEKQ
+610 IFFKSEIERYKKLVI
-623 ANELSQKPI
+623 ELSQKPL
-632 SIDRK
+632 SQDRK
-637 KNLQKEFEKVRDEF
+637 KSLQIEFEKLREEF
-651 VDLLDLQMN
+651 LDFLDLQIS
-660 KAKDVTDMINNLKVF
+660 KGTEVTDMINNLKVF
-675 SPQNH
+675 IPQHN
-680 QKQHNYN
+680 KQHN

>member
-11 DFKSHI
+11 DFKSNI
-17 SDVVEFLC
+17 SIVVEFLR
-25 VNGYECE
+25 VNGYECD
-32 EDPEMEFS
+32 EDPEVEFS
-40 NEVVEFIENNF
+40 SEVLEFIENNL
-51 PAFLSERNKE
+51 PAFLFEKNKVS
-61 NQKQAPKKKEK
+61 QKQTPKQKDK
-72 SSDSILSEQIPLEL
+72 SKDVSSGAQIPLEL

-98 IERIIGFTEFD
+98 IERIVGFTEFE
-109 WHYTIAKFKGT
+109 WNYTIAKFKGT

-166 LKAINDL
+166 LKAIKDL

-212 VDNIGV
+212 IDSIGV
-218 AKEKVKEIFSNLKSE
+218 SKEKVKAIFSNIKSE
-233 KQATFNKDFL
+233 KTPNFDKDFL

-271 KCTPV
+271 ECTPV
-276 GAEGYKARVWVVL
+276 GAEGFKAKVWVVL

-317 LDKQDEIKAE
+317 LDQQDELKSE

-335 DDEIE
+335 DDDIE

-345 KQKEQVEIEQAL
+345 KQKEQVEIEQVL
-357 IHKQEEIDEAIN
+357 IHKQEEIEDAITR
-369 NQDTTKIKEIE
+369 QDAVKIKEIE
-380 KEVESIKRHFNSLE
+380 KEVEAIKRHFNSLE

-430 DYLRKGGRVYIAYS
+430 EYLRKGGRVYIAYS
-444 ENESYGGEDM
+444 ENESFGGEDM
-454 VQEESKKLLTEL
+454 VQEESKKLLAEL

-479 FHYKNVWLVKED
+479 FHYKNVWLIRKDKE
-491 NKNSYYSG
+491 NSYYSG

-533 FEVFKKFGLKY
+533 LEVFKKFGLKY
-544 INSAIEDFNTL
+544 INAAIDDFNIL
-555 CNNPPTKIDRDYLQK
+555 CQNPPAKIDRDYLQK
-570 LRTVDNSKLKP
+570 LRKVENTKLLP
-581 FKGIGVEE
+581 FKGIGVIE
-589 FDGALASLENT
+589 FDSALGLLEET
-600 KTENLDYYRK
+600 KTENLNLYRK
-610 IFFENEIERFEKQ
+610 IFFESEIERYKKLVI
-623 ANELSQKPI
+623 ELSQKPL
-632 SIDRK
+632 SQDRK
-637 KNLQKEFEKVRDEF
+637 KSMQIEFEKLREEF
-651 VDLLDLQMN
+651 LDFLDLQIS
-660 KAKDVTDMINNLKVF
+660 KGTEVTDMINNLKVF
-675 SPQNH
+675 IPQHN
-680 QKQHNYN
+680 KQHN

>member
-11 DFKSHI
+11 DFKSNI
-17 SDVVEFLC
+17 SIVVEFLR

-32 EDPEMEFS
+32 EDPEVEFS
-40 NEVVEFIENNF
+40 IEVVEFIENNL
-51 PAFLSERNKE
+51 PAFLFEKNKE
-61 NQKQAPKKKEK
+61 SQKQTPKHKDK
-72 SSDSILSEQIPLEL
+72 SKDVSSGALIPLEL

-98 IERIIGFTEFD
+98 IERIVGFTEFE
-109 WHYTIAKFKGT
+109 WNYTIAKFKGT

-166 LKAINDL
+166 LKAIKDL

-212 VDNIGV
+212 IDSIGV
-218 AKEKVKEIFSNLKSE
+218 SKEKVKEIFSNIKSE
-233 KQATFNKDFL
+233 KTPNFEKDFL

-271 KCTPV
+271 ECTPV
-276 GAEGYKARVWVVL
+276 GAEGFKAKVWVVL

-317 LDKQDEIKAE
+317 LDKQDELKSE

-335 DDEIE
+335 DDDIE

-357 IHKQEEIDEAIN
+357 IHKQEEIEDAITR
-369 NQDTTKIKEIE
+369 QDAVKIKEIE
-380 KEVESIKRHFNSLE
+380 KEVEAIKRHFNSLE

-430 DYLRKGGRVYIAYS
+430 EYLRKGGRVYIAYS
-444 ENESYGGEDM
+444 ENESFGGEDM
-454 VQEESKKLLTEL
+454 VQEESKKLLAEL

-479 FHYKNVWLVKED
+479 FHYKNVWLIRKDKE
-491 NKNSYYSG
+491 NSYYSG

-533 FEVFKKFGLKY
+533 LEVFKKFGLKY
-544 INSAIEDFNTL
+544 INAAIDDFNIL
-555 CNNPPTKIDRDYLQK
+555 CQNPPAKIDRDYLQK
-570 LRTVDNSKLKP
+570 LRKVENTKLSP
-581 FKGIGVEE
+581 FKGIGVIE
-589 FDGALASLENT
+589 FDSALGLLEET
-600 KTENLDYYRK
+600 KTENLNHYRK
-610 IFFENEIERFEKQ
+610 IFFESEIERYKKLVI
-623 ANELSQKPI
+623 ELSQKPL
-632 SIDRK
+632 SPDRK
-637 KNLQKEFEKVRDEF
+637 KSMQIEFEKLREEF
-651 VDLLDLQMN
+651 LDFLDLQIS
-660 KAKDVTDMINNLKVF
+660 KGTEVTDMINNLKVF
-675 SPQNH
+675 IPQHN
-680 QKQHNYN
+680 KQHN

>member
-1 MKKRLSKIAR
+1 VKKRLSKIAR
-11 DFKSHI
+11 DFKSNI
-17 SDVVEFLC
+17 SIVVEFLR

-32 EDPEMEFS
+32 EDPEVEFS
-40 NEVVEFIENNF
+40 IEVVEFIENNL
-51 PAFLSERNKE
+51 PAFLFEKNKE
-61 NQKQAPKKKEK
+61 SQKQTPKHKDK
-72 SSDSILSEQIPLEL
+72 SKDVSSGAHIPLEL

-98 IERIIGFTEFD
+98 IERIVGFTEFE
-109 WHYTIAKFKGT
+109 WNYTIAKFKGT

-166 LKAINDL
+166 LKAIKDL

-212 VDNIGV
+212 IDSIGV
-218 AKEKVKEIFSNLKSE
+218 SKEKVKEIFSNIKSE
-233 KQATFNKDFL
+233 KTPNFDKDFL

-271 KCTPV
+271 ECTPV
-276 GAEGYKARVWVVL
+276 GAEGFKAKVWVVL

-317 LDKQDEIKAE
+317 LDKQDELKSE

-335 DDEIE
+335 DDDIE

-357 IHKQEEIDEAIN
+357 IHKQEEIEDAITR
-369 NQDTTKIKEIE
+369 QDAVKIKEIE
-380 KEVESIKRHFNSLE
+380 KEVEAIKRHFNSLE

-430 DYLRKGGRVYIAYS
+430 EYLRKGGRVYIAYS
-444 ENESYGGEDM
+444 ENESFGGEDM
-454 VQEESKKLLTEL
+454 VQEESKKLLAEL

-479 FHYKNVWLVKED
+479 FHYKNVWLIRKDKE
-491 NKNSYYSG
+491 NSYYSG

-533 FEVFKKFGLKY
+533 LEVFKKFGLKY
-544 INSAIEDFNTL
+544 INAAIDDFNIL
-555 CNNPPTKIDRDYLQK
+555 CQNPPAKIDRDYLQK
-570 LRTVDNSKLKP
+570 LRKVENTKLSP
-581 FKGIGVEE
+581 FKGIGVIE
-589 FDGALASLENT
+589 FDSALGLLEET
-600 KTENLDYYRK
+600 KTENLNHYRK
-610 IFFENEIERFEKQ
+610 IFFESEIERYKKLVI
-623 ANELSQKPI
+623 ELSQKPL
-632 SIDRK
+632 SQDRK
-637 KNLQKEFEKVRDEF
+637 KSMQIEFEKLREEF
-651 VDLLDLQMN
+651 LDFLDLQIS
-660 KAKDVTDMINNLKVF
+660 KGTEVTDMINNLKVF
-675 SPQNH
+675 IPQHN
-680 QKQHNYN
+680 KQHN

>member
-11 DFKSHI
+11 DFKSNI
-17 SDVVEFLC
+17 TAVVDFLR

-32 EDPEMEFS
+32 EEPEIEFS
-40 NEVVEFIENNF
+40 SEVAEFIENNF
-51 PAFLSERNKE
+51 PAFLSERNQESIK
-61 NQKQAPKKKEK
+61 QKPKQNDKNKNV
-72 SSDSILSEQIPLEL
+72 SSGVQIPLEI

-98 IERIIGFTEFD
+98 IERIIGFTEFE
-109 WHYTIAKFKGT
+109 WNYTIAKFKGT
-120 CSQPVDFNL
+120 CSQPVNFNL

-156 QKDPAENDIL
+156 QKDPAENNIL
-166 LKAINDL
+166 LKAIKDL

-212 VDNIGV
+212 IDSIGV
-218 AKEKVKEIFSNLKSE
+218 SKEKVKEIFSNIKSE
-233 KQATFNKDFL
+233 KTPNFDKDFL

-271 KCTPV
+271 ECTPT
-276 GAEGYKARVWVVL
+276 GAEGYKAKVWVVL

-302 YDEKQNKVIDTLSEA
+302 YDEKQNKVIDILSEA
-317 LDKQDEIKAE
+317 LDKQEELKSE

-340 FTNEE
+340 FTTEE

-357 IHKQEEIDEAIN
+357 IHKQEEIEEAITR
-369 NQDTTKIKEIE
+369 QDAVKIKEIE
-380 KEVESIKRHFNSLE
+380 KEVEAIKRHFNSLE
-394 FEVELKKLFDTTSD
+394 FEVELKKLFDTTSN

-430 DYLRKGGRVYIAYS
+430 EYLRKGGRVYIAYS
-444 ENESYGGEDM
+444 ENESFGGEDM
-454 VQEESKKLLTEL
+454 VQEESKKLLAEL

-479 FHYKNVWLVKED
+479 FHYKNVWLIRKDKE
-491 NKNSYYSG
+491 NSYYSG

-533 FEVFKKFGLKY
+533 LEVFKKFGLKY
-544 INSAIEDFNTL
+544 INAAIDDFNIL
-555 CNNPPTKIDRDYLQK
+555 CQNPPAKIDRDYLQK
-570 LRTVDNSKLKP
+570 LRKVENTKLSP
-581 FKGIGVEE
+581 FKGIGVIE
-589 FDGALASLENT
+589 FDSALALLEET
-600 KTENLDYYRK
+600 KTENLNHYRK
-610 IFFENEIERFEKQ
+610 IFFESEIERYK
-623 ANELSQKPI
+623 NIVIELSQKPL
-632 SIDRK
+632 SPDRK
-637 KNLQKEFEKVRDEF
+637 KSMQIEFEKLREEF
-651 VDLLDLQMN
+651 LDFLDLQIS
-660 KAKDVTDMINNLKVF
+660 KGTEVTDMINNLKVF
-675 SPQNH
+675 IPQHN
-680 QKQHNYN
+680 KQHN

>member
-11 DFKSHI
+11 DFKSNI
-17 SDVVEFLC
+17 SIVVEFLR

-32 EDPEMEFS
+32 EDPEVEFS
-40 NEVVEFIENNF
+40 IEVVEFIENNL
-51 PAFLSERNKE
+51 PAFLFEKNKE
-61 NQKQAPKKKEK
+61 SQKQTPKQKDK
-72 SSDSILSEQIPLEL
+72 SKDVSSGAHIPLEL

-98 IERIIGFTEFD
+98 IERIVGFTEFE
-109 WHYTIAKFKGT
+109 WNYTIAKFKGT

-166 LKAINDL
+166 LKAIKDL

-212 VDNIGV
+212 IDSIGV
-218 AKEKVKEIFSNLKSE
+218 SKEKVKAIFSNIKSE
-233 KQATFNKDFL
+233 KTPNFDKDFL

-271 KCTPV
+271 ECTPV
-276 GAEGYKARVWVVL
+276 GAEGFKAKVWVVL

-317 LDKQDEIKAE
+317 LDQQDELKSE

-335 DDEIE
+335 DDDIE

-357 IHKQEEIDEAIN
+357 IHKQEEIEDAITR
-369 NQDTTKIKEIE
+369 QDAVKIKEIE
-380 KEVESIKRHFNSLE
+380 KEVEAIKRHFNSLE

-430 DYLRKGGRVYIAYS
+430 EYLRKGGRVYIAYS
-444 ENESYGGEDM
+444 ENESFGGEDM
-454 VQEESKKLLTEL
+454 VQEESKKLLAEL

-479 FHYKNVWLVKED
+479 FHYKNVWLIRKDKE
-491 NKNSYYSG
+491 NSYYSG

-533 FEVFKKFGLKY
+533 LEVFKKFGLKY
-544 INSAIEDFNTL
+544 INAAIDDFNIL
-555 CNNPPTKIDRDYLQK
+555 CQNPPAKIDRDYLQK
-570 LRTVDNSKLKP
+570 LRKVENTKLLP
-581 FKGIGVEE
+581 FKGIGVME
-589 FDGALASLENT
+589 FDSALRLLEET
-600 KTENLDYYRK
+600 KTENLNHYRK
-610 IFFENEIERFEKQ
+610 IFFESEIERYKKLVI
-623 ANELSQKPI
+623 ELSQKPL
-632 SIDRK
+632 SQDRK
-637 KNLQKEFEKVRDEF
+637 KSMQIEFEKLREEF
-651 VDLLDLQMN
+651 LDFLDLQIS
-660 KAKDVTDMINNLKVF
+660 KGTEVTDMINNLKVF
-675 SPQNH
+675 IPQHN
-680 QKQHNYN
+680 KQHN

>member
-11 DFKSHI
+11 DFKSNI
-17 SDVVEFLC
+17 SIVVEFLR

-32 EDPEMEFS
+32 EDPEVEFS
-40 NEVVEFIENNF
+40 SEVLEFIENNL
-51 PAFLSERNKE
+51 PAFLFEKNKE
-61 NQKQAPKKKEK
+61 SQKQTPKQKDK
-72 SSDSILSEQIPLEL
+72 SKDVSSGAQIPLEL

-98 IERIIGFTEFD
+98 IERIVGFTEFE
-109 WHYTIAKFKGT
+109 WNYTIAKFKGT

-166 LKAINDL
+166 LKAIKDL

-212 VDNIGV
+212 IDSIGV
-218 AKEKVKEIFSNLKSE
+218 SKEKVKAIFSNIKSE
-233 KQATFNKDFL
+233 KTPNFDKDFL

-271 KCTPV
+271 ECTPV
-276 GAEGYKARVWVVL
+276 GAEGFKAKVWVVL

-317 LDKQDEIKAE
+317 LDQQDELKSE

-335 DDEIE
+335 DDDIE

-345 KQKEQVEIEQAL
+345 KQKEQVEIEQVL
-357 IHKQEEIDEAIN
+357 IHKQEEIEDAITR
-369 NQDTTKIKEIE
+369 QDAVKIKEIE
-380 KEVESIKRHFNSLE
+380 KEVEAIKRHFNSLE

-430 DYLRKGGRVYIAYS
+430 EYLRKGGRVYIAYS
-444 ENESYGGEDM
+444 ENESFGGEDM
-454 VQEESKKLLTEL
+454 VQEESKKLLAEL

-479 FHYKNVWLVKED
+479 FHYKNVWLIRKDKE
-491 NKNSYYSG
+491 NSYYSG

-533 FEVFKKFGLKY
+533 LEVFKRFGLKY
-544 INSAIEDFNTL
+544 INAAIDDFNIL
-555 CNNPPTKIDRDYLQK
+555 CQNPPAKIDRDYLQK
-570 LRTVDNSKLKP
+570 LRKVENTKLLP
-581 FKGIGVEE
+581 FKGIGVME
-589 FDGALASLENT
+589 FDSALGLLEDT
-600 KTENLDYYRK
+600 KTENLNHYRK
-610 IFFENEIERFEKQ
+610 IFFESEIERYKKLVI
-623 ANELSQKPI
+623 ELSQKPL
-632 SIDRK
+632 SQDRK
-637 KNLQKEFEKVRDEF
+637 KSMQIEFEKLREEF
-651 VDLLDLQMN
+651 LDFLDLQISKGME
-660 KAKDVTDMINNLKVF
+660 VTDMINNLKVF
-675 SPQNH
+675 IPQHN
-680 QKQHNYN
+680 KQHN

>member
-1 MKKRLSKIAR
+1 MKKRLSKITR
-11 DFKSHI
+11 DFKSNI
-17 SDVVEFLC
+17 SVVVEFLR
-25 VNGYECE
+25 VNGYECD
-32 EDPEMEFS
+32 EDPEVEFS
-40 NEVVEFIENNF
+40 SEVSEFIENNF
-51 PAFLSERNKE
+51 PAFLSEHYKE
-61 NQKQAPKKKEK
+61 NLKQAPKKKEK
-72 SSDSILSEQIPLEL
+72 SNDTIPKEQVPLEL
-86 KIIESASKEKKL
+86 KIIDSASKEKKL

-129 FDEVLCDLLLTEQMS
+129 FDQVLCDLLLTEQMS

-166 LKAINDL
+166 LKAIKDL

-212 VDNIGV
+212 TDSIGV
-218 AKEKVKEIFSNLKSE
+218 SKEKVKEIFSNLKSE
-233 KQATFNKDFL
+233 KTPNFNKDFL

-250 KPIAELQA
+250 KPIAEIQA

-271 KCTPV
+271 ECTPT
-276 GAEGYKARVWVVL
+276 GTEGYKAKVWVVL
-289 LENFRDNTLRAIV
+289 LENFRDNTLRSIV

-317 LDKQDEIKAE
+317 LDKQDELKSE

-357 IHKQEEIDEAIN
+357 IHKQEEIEEAITR
-369 NQDTTKIKEIE
+369 QDTVKIKEIE
-380 KEVESIKRHFNSLE
+380 KEVEAIKRHFNSLE

-430 DYLRKGGRVYIAYS
+430 EYLRKGGRVYIAYS
-444 ENESYGGEDM
+444 ENESFGGEDM
-454 VQEESKKLLTEL
+454 VQEESKKLLAEL

-479 FHYKNVWLVKED
+479 FHYKNVWLIRKNEE
-491 NKNSYYSG
+491 NSYYSG

-533 FEVFKKFGLKY
+533 LEVFKTFGLKY
-544 INSAIEDFNTL
+544 INSAIDDFNTL
-555 CNNPPTKIDRDYLQK
+555 CQNQPAKIDRDYLQK
-570 LRTVDNSKLKP
+570 LRKVENTKLSP
-581 FKGIGVEE
+581 FKGIGVME
-589 FDGALASLENT
+589 FDSALGLLEET
-600 KTENLDYYRK
+600 KTENLNHYRK
-610 IFFENEIERFEKQ
+610 IFFESEIERYKKQ
-623 ANELSQKPI
+623 VIELSQKPL
-632 SIDRK
+632 SPDRK
-637 KNLQKEFEKVRDEF
+637 KSLQNEFEKLREEF
-651 VDLLDLQMN
+651 LDFLDLQIS
-660 KAKDVTDMINNLKVF
+660 KGTEVTDKINNLKVF
-675 SPQNH
+675 IPQH
-680 QKQHNYN
+680 QKQNN

>member
-11 DFKSHI
+11 DFKSNI
-17 SDVVEFLC
+17 SIVVEFLR
-25 VNGYECE
+25 VNGYECD
-32 EDPEMEFS
+32 EDPEVEFS
-40 NEVVEFIENNF
+40 SEVLEFIENNL
-51 PAFLSERNKE
+51 PAFLFEKNKE
-61 NQKQAPKKKEK
+61 SQKQTPKQKDK
-72 SSDSILSEQIPLEL
+72 SKDVSSGAQIPLEL

-98 IERIIGFTEFD
+98 IERIVGFTEFE
-109 WHYTIAKFKGT
+109 WNYTIAKFKGT

-166 LKAINDL
+166 LKAIKDL

-212 VDNIGV
+212 IDSIGV
-218 AKEKVKEIFSNLKSE
+218 SKEKVKAIFSNIKSE
-233 KQATFNKDFL
+233 KTPNFDKDFL

-271 KCTPV
+271 ECTPV
-276 GAEGYKARVWVVL
+276 GAEGFKAKVWVVL

-317 LDKQDEIKAE
+317 LDQQDELKSE

-335 DDEIE
+335 DDDIE

-345 KQKEQVEIEQAL
+345 KQKEQVEIEQVL
-357 IHKQEEIDEAIN
+357 IHKQEEIEDAITR
-369 NQDTTKIKEIE
+369 QDAVKIKEIE
-380 KEVESIKRHFNSLE
+380 KEVEAIKRHFNSLE

-430 DYLRKGGRVYIAYS
+430 EYLRKGGRVYIAYS
-444 ENESYGGEDM
+444 ENESFGGEDM
-454 VQEESKKLLTEL
+454 VQEESKKLLAEL

-479 FHYKNVWLVKED
+479 FHYKNVWLIRKDKE
-491 NKNSYYSG
+491 NSYYSG

-533 FEVFKKFGLKY
+533 LEVFKKFGLKY
-544 INSAIEDFNTL
+544 INAAIDDFNIL
-555 CNNPPTKIDRDYLQK
+555 CQNPPAKIDRDYLQK
-570 LRTVDNSKLKP
+570 LRKVENTKLLP
-581 FKGIGVEE
+581 FKGIGVME
-589 FDGALASLENT
+589 FDSALGLLAET
-600 KTENLDYYRK
+600 KTENLNHYRK
-610 IFFENEIERFEKQ
+610 IFFESEIERYKKLVI
-623 ANELSQKPI
+623 ELSQKPL
-632 SIDRK
+632 SQDRK
-637 KNLQKEFEKVRDEF
+637 KSMQIEFEKLREEF
-651 VDLLDLQMN
+651 LDFLDLQIS
-660 KAKDVTDMINNLKVF
+660 KGTEVTDMINNLKVF
-675 SPQNH
+675 IPQHN
-680 QKQHNYN
+680 KQHN

>member
-1 MKKRLSKIAR
+1 MKKRLTKIAR
-11 DFKSHI
+11 DFKSNI
-17 SDVVEFLC
+17 SIVVEFLR

-32 EDPEMEFS
+32 EDPEVEFS
-40 NEVVEFIENNF
+40 SEVVEFIENNL
-51 PAFLSERNKE
+51 PAFLFEKNKE
-61 NQKQAPKKKEK
+61 SQKQTPKHKDK
-72 SSDSILSEQIPLEL
+72 SKDVSSGAHIPLEL

-98 IERIIGFTEFD
+98 IERIVGFTEFE
-109 WHYTIAKFKGT
+109 WNYTIAKFKGT

-166 LKAINDL
+166 LKAIKDL

-212 VDNIGV
+212 IDSIGV
-218 AKEKVKEIFSNLKSE
+218 SKEKVKEIFSNIKSE
-233 KQATFNKDFL
+233 KTPNFDKDFL

-271 KCTPV
+271 ECTPV
-276 GAEGYKARVWVVL
+276 GAEGFKARVWVVL

-317 LDKQDEIKAE
+317 LDKQDELKSE

-335 DDEIE
+335 DDDIE

-345 KQKEQVEIEQAL
+345 KQKEQVEFEQAL
-357 IHKQEEIDEAIN
+357 IHKQEEIEDAITR
-369 NQDTTKIKEIE
+369 QDAVKLKEIE
-380 KEVESIKRHFNSLE
+380 KEVEAIKRHFNSLE

-430 DYLRKGGRVYIAYS
+430 EYLRKGGRVYIAYS
-444 ENESYGGEDM
+444 ENESFGGEDM
-454 VQEESKKLLTEL
+454 VQEESKKLLAEL

-479 FHYKNVWLVKED
+479 FHYKNVWLIRKDKE
-491 NKNSYYSG
+491 NSYYSG

-533 FEVFKKFGLKY
+533 LEVFKKFGLKY
-544 INSAIEDFNTL
+544 INAAIDDFNIL
-555 CNNPPTKIDRDYLQK
+555 CQNPPAKIDRDYLQK
-570 LRTVDNSKLKP
+570 LRKVENTKLSP
-581 FKGIGVEE
+581 FKGIGVIELDSALGLLEE
-589 FDGALASLENT
+589 T
-600 KTENLDYYRK
+600 KTENLNHYRK
-610 IFFENEIERFEKQ
+610 IFFESEIERYKKLVI
-623 ANELSQKPI
+623 ELSQKPL
-632 SIDRK
+632 SPDRK
-637 KNLQKEFEKVRDEF
+637 ISMQIEFEKLREEF
-651 VDLLDLQMN
+651 LDFLDLEIS
-660 KAKDVTDMINNLKVF
+660 KGTEVTDMINNLKVF
-675 SPQNH
+675 IPQH
-680 QKQHNYN
+680 QKQHN

>member
-11 DFKSHI
+11 DFKSNI
-17 SDVVEFLC
+17 SIVVEFLR

-32 EDPEMEFS
+32 EDPEVEFS
-40 NEVVEFIENNF
+40 SEVLEFIENNL
-51 PAFLSERNKE
+51 PAFLFEKNKE
-61 NQKQAPKKKEK
+61 SQKQTPKQKDK
-72 SSDSILSEQIPLEL
+72 SKDVSSGAQIPLEL

-98 IERIIGFTEFD
+98 IERIVGFTEFE
-109 WHYTIAKFKGT
+109 WNYTIAKFKGT

-166 LKAINDL
+166 LKAIKDL

-212 VDNIGV
+212 IDSIGV
-218 AKEKVKEIFSNLKSE
+218 SKEKVKAIFSNIKSE
-233 KQATFNKDFL
+233 KTPNFDKDFL

-271 KCTPV
+271 ECTPV
-276 GAEGYKARVWVVL
+276 GAEGFKAKVWVVL

-317 LDKQDEIKAE
+317 LDQQDELKSE

-335 DDEIE
+335 DDDIE

-345 KQKEQVEIEQAL
+345 KQKEQVEIEQVL
-357 IHKQEEIDEAIN
+357 IHKQEEIEDAITR
-369 NQDTTKIKEIE
+369 QDAVKIKEIE
-380 KEVESIKRHFNSLE
+380 KEVEAIKRHFNSLE

-430 DYLRKGGRVYIAYS
+430 EYLRKGGRVYIAYS
-444 ENESYGGEDM
+444 ENESFGGEDM
-454 VQEESKKLLTEL
+454 VQEESKKLLAEL

-479 FHYKNVWLVKED
+479 FHYKNVWLIRKDKE
-491 NKNSYYSG
+491 NSYYSG

-533 FEVFKKFGLKY
+533 LEVFKRFGLKY
-544 INSAIEDFNTL
+544 INAAIDDFNIL
-555 CNNPPTKIDRDYLQK
+555 CQNPPAKIDRDYLQK
-570 LRTVDNSKLKP
+570 LRKVENTKLLP
-581 FKGIGVEE
+581 FKGIGVME
-589 FDGALASLENT
+589 FDSALGLLEDT
-600 KTENLDYYRK
+600 KTENLNHYRK
-610 IFFENEIERFEKQ
+610 IFFESEIERYKKLVI
-623 ANELSQKPI
+623 ELSQKPL
-632 SIDRK
+632 SQDRK
-637 KNLQKEFEKVRDEF
+637 KSLQIEFEKLREEF
-651 VDLLDLQMN
+651 LDFLDLQISKGME
-660 KAKDVTDMINNLKVF
+660 VTDMINNLKVF
-675 SPQNH
+675 IPQHN
-680 QKQHNYN
+680 KQHN

>member
-11 DFKSHI
+11 DFKSNI
-17 SDVVEFLC
+17 SIVVEFLR
-25 VNGYECE
+25 VNGYECD
-32 EDPEMEFS
+32 EDPEVEFS
-40 NEVVEFIENNF
+40 SEVLEFIENNL
-51 PAFLSERNKE
+51 PAFLFEKNKE
-61 NQKQAPKKKEK
+61 SQKQTLKHKDK
-72 SSDSILSEQIPLEL
+72 SKDVSSGAHIPLEL

-98 IERIIGFTEFD
+98 IERIVGFTEFE
-109 WHYTIAKFKGT
+109 WNYTIAKFKGT

-156 QKDPAENDIL
+156 QKDPSENDIL
-166 LKAINDL
+166 LKAIKDL

-212 VDNIGV
+212 IDSIGV
-218 AKEKVKEIFSNLKSE
+218 SKEKVKEIFSNIKSE
-233 KQATFNKDFL
+233 KTPNFDKDFL

-271 KCTPV
+271 ECTPV
-276 GAEGYKARVWVVL
+276 GAEGFKAKVWVVL

-317 LDKQDEIKAE
+317 LDQQDELKSE

-335 DDEIE
+335 DDDIE

-345 KQKEQVEIEQAL
+345 KQKEQVEIEQVL
-357 IHKQEEIDEAIN
+357 IHKQEEIEDAITR
-369 NQDTTKIKEIE
+369 QDAVKIKEIE
-380 KEVESIKRHFNSLE
+380 KEVEAIKRHFNSLE

-430 DYLRKGGRVYIAYS
+430 EYLRKGGRVYIAYS
-444 ENESYGGEDM
+444 ENESFGGEDM
-454 VQEESKKLLTEL
+454 VQEESKKLLAEL

-479 FHYKNVWLVKED
+479 FHYKNVWLIRKDKE
-491 NKNSYYSG
+491 NSYYSG

-533 FEVFKKFGLKY
+533 LEVFKRFGLKY
-544 INSAIEDFNTL
+544 INAAIDDFNIL
-555 CNNPPTKIDRDYLQK
+555 CQNPPAKIDRDYLQK
-570 LRTVDNSKLKP
+570 LRKVENTKLLP
-581 FKGIGVEE
+581 FKGIGVIE
-589 FDGALASLENT
+589 FDSALGLLEET
-600 KTENLDYYRK
+600 KTENLNLYRK
-610 IFFENEIERFEKQ
+610 IFFESEIERYKKLVI
-623 ANELSQKPI
+623 ELSQKPL
-632 SIDRK
+632 SQDRK
-637 KNLQKEFEKVRDEF
+637 KSLQIEFEKLREEF
-651 VDLLDLQMN
+651 LDFLDLQIS
-660 KAKDVTDMINNLKVF
+660 KGTEVTDMINNLKVF
-675 SPQNH
+675 IPQHN
-680 QKQHNYN
+680 KQHN

>member
-11 DFKSHI
+11 DFKSNI
-17 SDVVEFLC
+17 SIVVEFLR
-25 VNGYECE
+25 VNGYECD
-32 EDPEMEFS
+32 EDPEVEFS
-40 NEVVEFIENNF
+40 SEVLEFIENNL
-51 PAFLSERNKE
+51 PAFLFEKNKE
-61 NQKQAPKKKEK
+61 SQKQTPKQKDK
-72 SSDSILSEQIPLEL
+72 SKDVSSGAQIPLEL

-98 IERIIGFTEFD
+98 IERIVGFTEFE
-109 WHYTIAKFKGT
+109 WNYTIAKFKGT

-166 LKAINDL
+166 LKAIKDL

-212 VDNIGV
+212 IDSIGV
-218 AKEKVKEIFSNLKSE
+218 SKEKVKAIFSNIKSE
-233 KQATFNKDFL
+233 KTPNFDKDFL

-271 KCTPV
+271 ECTPL
-276 GAEGYKARVWVVL
+276 GAEGFKAKVWVVL

-317 LDKQDEIKAE
+317 LDQQDELKSE

-335 DDEIE
+335 DDDIE

-345 KQKEQVEIEQAL
+345 KQKEQVEIEQVL
-357 IHKQEEIDEAIN
+357 IHKQEEIEDAITR
-369 NQDTTKIKEIE
+369 QDAVKIKEIE
-380 KEVESIKRHFNSLE
+380 KEVEAIKRHFNSLE

-430 DYLRKGGRVYIAYS
+430 EYLRKGGRVYIAYS
-444 ENESYGGEDM
+444 ENESFGGEDM
-454 VQEESKKLLTEL
+454 VQEESKKLLAEL

-479 FHYKNVWLVKED
+479 FHYKNVWLIRKDKE
-491 NKNSYYSG
+491 NSYYSG

-533 FEVFKKFGLKY
+533 LEVFKKFGLKY
-544 INSAIEDFNTL
+544 INAAIDDFNIL
-555 CNNPPTKIDRDYLQK
+555 CQNPPAKIDRDYLQK
-570 LRTVDNSKLKP
+570 LRKVENTKLLP
-581 FKGIGVEE
+581 FKGIGVIE
-589 FDGALASLENT
+589 FDSALGLLEET
-600 KTENLDYYRK
+600 KTENLNLYRK
-610 IFFENEIERFEKQ
+610 IFFESEIERYKKLVI
-623 ANELSQKPI
+623 ELSQKPL
-632 SIDRK
+632 SQDRK
-637 KNLQKEFEKVRDEF
+637 KSLQIEFEKLREEF
-651 VDLLDLQMN
+651 LDFLDLQIS
-660 KAKDVTDMINNLKVF
+660 KGTEVTDMINNLKVF
-675 SPQNH
+675 IPQHN
-680 QKQHNYN
+680 KQHN

>member
-17 SDVVEFLC
+17 SDVADFLRI
-25 VNGYECE
+25 NGYDCDENPDE
-32 EDPEMEFS
+32 EFS
-40 NEVVEFIENNF
+40 SEVVEFIENNF
-51 PAFLSERNKE
+51 PAFLSDRNKE
-61 NQKQAPKKKEK
+61 SQKQIPKKKEK
-72 SSDSILSEQIPLEL
+72 SNELSLGEQIPLEL
-86 KIIESASKEKKL
+86 KIIESASNEKKL

-109 WHYTIAKFKGT
+109 WNYTIAKFKGT

-166 LKAINDL
+166 LKAIKDL

-212 VDNIGV
+212 IDSIGV

-233 KQATFNKDFL
+233 KQLTFNKDFL

-250 KPIAELQA
+250 KPLAELQA

-271 KCTPV
+271 ECNPTGV
-276 GAEGYKARVWVVL
+276 EGFKAKVWVVL
-289 LENFRDNTLRAIV
+289 LENFRDNTMRAIV
-302 YDEKQNKVIDTLSEA
+302 YDEKQNKVIDALSEA
-317 LDKQDEIKAE
+317 LDKKDEIKSE

-340 FTNEE
+340 FTSEE
-345 KQKEQVEIEQAL
+345 KQKEQIEIEQAL
-357 IHKQEEIDEAIN
+357 IHKQEEIEDAIN

-444 ENESYGGEDM
+444 ENESFGGEPM
-454 VQEESKKLLTEL
+454 VQEEEVPLTKVEKEL
-466 DKNLNFYCCELPA
+466 NR
-479 FHYKNVWLVKED
+479 
-491 NKNSYYSG
+491 
-499 SYNILSFFVHQ
+499 SF
-510 NMKNVRQEKMTR
+510 
-522 MDWDSELEEQY
+522 D
-533 FEVFKKFGLKY
+533 
-544 INSAIEDFNTL
+544 
-555 CNNPPTKIDRDYLQK
+555 
-570 LRTVDNSKLKP
+570 
-581 FKGIGVEE
+581 
-589 FDGALASLENT
+589 
-600 KTENLDYYRK
+600 
-610 IFFENEIERFEKQ
+610 
-623 ANELSQKPI
+623 
-632 SIDRK
+632 
-637 KNLQKEFEKVRDEF
+637 
-651 VDLLDLQMN
+651 
-660 KAKDVTDMINNLKVF
+660 
-675 SPQNH
+675 
-680 QKQHNYN
+680 
-687 HNKNKKRR
+687 

>member
-11 DFKSHI
+11 DFKSNI
-17 SDVVEFLC
+17 SIVVEFLR

-32 EDPEMEFS
+32 EDPEVEFS
-40 NEVVEFIENNF
+40 IEVVEFIENNL
-51 PAFLSERNKE
+51 PAFLFEKNKE
-61 NQKQAPKKKEK
+61 SQKQTPKHKDK
-72 SSDSILSEQIPLEL
+72 SKDVSSGAHIPLEL

-98 IERIIGFTEFD
+98 IERIVGFTEFE
-109 WHYTIAKFKGT
+109 WNYTIAKFKGT

-166 LKAINDL
+166 LKAIKDL

-212 VDNIGV
+212 IDSIGV
-218 AKEKVKEIFSNLKSE
+218 SKEKVKEIFSNIKSE
-233 KQATFNKDFL
+233 KTPNFDKDFL

-271 KCTPV
+271 ECTPV
-276 GAEGYKARVWVVL
+276 GAEGFKAKVWVVL

-317 LDKQDEIKAE
+317 LDKQDELKSE

-335 DDEIE
+335 DDDIE

-357 IHKQEEIDEAIN
+357 IHKQEEIEDAITR
-369 NQDTTKIKEIE
+369 QDAVKIKEIE
-380 KEVESIKRHFNSLE
+380 KEVEAIKRHFNSLE

-430 DYLRKGGRVYIAYS
+430 EYLRKGGRVYIAYS
-444 ENESYGGEDM
+444 ENESFGGEDM
-454 VQEESKKLLTEL
+454 VQEESKKLLAEL

-479 FHYKNVWLVKED
+479 FHYKNVWLIRKDKE
-491 NKNSYYSG
+491 NSYYSG

-533 FEVFKKFGLKY
+533 LEVFKKFGLKY
-544 INSAIEDFNTL
+544 INAAIDDFNIL
-555 CNNPPTKIDRDYLQK
+555 CQNPPAKIDRDYLQK
-570 LRTVDNSKLKP
+570 LRKVENTKLLP
-581 FKGIGVEE
+581 FKGIGVIE
-589 FDGALASLENT
+589 FDSALGLLEET
-600 KTENLDYYRK
+600 KTENLNHYRK
-610 IFFENEIERFEKQ
+610 IFFESEIERYKKIVI
-623 ANELSQKPI
+623 ELSQKPL
-632 SIDRK
+632 SPDRK
-637 KNLQKEFEKVRDEF
+637 KSMQIEFEKLREEF
-651 VDLLDLQMN
+651 LDFLDLQIS
-660 KAKDVTDMINNLKVF
+660 KGTEVTDMINNLKVF
-675 SPQNH
+675 IPQHN
-680 QKQHNYN
+680 KQHN

>member
-11 DFKSHI
+11 DFKSNI
-17 SDVVEFLC
+17 SIVVEFLR
-25 VNGYECE
+25 VNGYECD
-32 EDPEMEFS
+32 EDPEVEFS
-40 NEVVEFIENNF
+40 SEVLEFIENNL
-51 PAFLSERNKE
+51 PAFLFEKNKE
-61 NQKQAPKKKEK
+61 SQKQTPKQKDK
-72 SSDSILSEQIPLEL
+72 SKDVSSGAQIPLEL

-98 IERIIGFTEFD
+98 IERIVGFTEFE
-109 WHYTIAKFKGT
+109 WNYTIAKFKGT

-166 LKAINDL
+166 LKAIKDL

-212 VDNIGV
+212 IDSIGV
-218 AKEKVKEIFSNLKSE
+218 SKEKVKAIFSNIKSE
-233 KQATFNKDFL
+233 KIPNFDKDFL

-271 KCTPV
+271 ECTPV
-276 GAEGYKARVWVVL
+276 GAEGFKAKVWVVL
-289 LENFRDNTLRAIV
+289 LENFRDNTLRAVV

-317 LDKQDEIKAE
+317 LDKQDELKSE

-335 DDEIE
+335 DDDIE

-357 IHKQEEIDEAIN
+357 IHKQEEIEDAITR
-369 NQDTTKIKEIE
+369 QDAVKIKEIE
-380 KEVESIKRHFNSLE
+380 KEVEVIKRHFNSLE

-430 DYLRKGGRVYIAYS
+430 EYLRKGGRVYIAYS
-444 ENESYGGEDM
+444 ENESFGGEDM
-454 VQEESKKLLTEL
+454 VQEESKKLLAEL

-479 FHYKNVWLVKED
+479 FHYKNVWLIRKDKE
-491 NKNSYYSG
+491 NSYYSG

-533 FEVFKKFGLKY
+533 LEVFKKFGLKY
-544 INSAIEDFNTL
+544 INAAIDDFNIL
-555 CNNPPTKIDRDYLQK
+555 CQNPPAKIDRDYLQK
-570 LRTVDNSKLKP
+570 LRKVENTKLSP
-581 FKGIGVEE
+581 FKGIGVME
-589 FDGALASLENT
+589 FDSALRLLEET
-600 KTENLDYYRK
+600 KTENLNLYRK
-610 IFFENEIERFEKQ
+610 IFFESEIERYKKLVI
-623 ANELSQKPI
+623 ELSQKPL
-632 SIDRK
+632 SQDRK
-637 KNLQKEFEKVRDEF
+637 KSLQIEFEKLREEF
-651 VDLLDLQMN
+651 LDFLDLQIS
-660 KAKDVTDMINNLKVF
+660 KGTEVTDMINNLKVF
-675 SPQNH
+675 IPQHN
-680 QKQHNYN
+680 KQHN

>member
-1 MKKRLSKIAR
+1 VKKRLSKIAR
-11 DFKSHI
+11 DFKSNI
-17 SDVVEFLC
+17 SIVVEFLR
-25 VNGYECE
+25 VNGYECD
-32 EDPEMEFS
+32 EDPEVEFS
-40 NEVVEFIENNF
+40 SEVLEFIENNL
-51 PAFLSERNKE
+51 PAFLFEKNKE
-61 NQKQAPKKKEK
+61 SQKQTPKQKDK
-72 SSDSILSEQIPLEL
+72 SKDVSSGAQIPLEL

-98 IERIIGFTEFD
+98 IERIVGFTEFE
-109 WHYTIAKFKGT
+109 WNYTIAKFKGT

-166 LKAINDL
+166 LKAIKDL

-212 VDNIGV
+212 IDSIGV
-218 AKEKVKEIFSNLKSE
+218 SKEKVKAIFSNIKSE
-233 KQATFNKDFL
+233 KTPNFDKDFL

-271 KCTPV
+271 ECTPV
-276 GAEGYKARVWVVL
+276 GAEGFKAKVWVVL

-317 LDKQDEIKAE
+317 LDQQDELKSE

-335 DDEIE
+335 DDDIE

-345 KQKEQVEIEQAL
+345 KQKEQVEIEQVL
-357 IHKQEEIDEAIN
+357 IHKQEEIEDAITR
-369 NQDTTKIKEIE
+369 QDAVKIKEIE
-380 KEVESIKRHFNSLE
+380 KEVEVIKRHFNSLE

-430 DYLRKGGRVYIAYS
+430 EYLRKGGRVYIAYS
-444 ENESYGGEDM
+444 ENESFGGEDM
-454 VQEESKKLLTEL
+454 VQEESKKLLAEL

-479 FHYKNVWLVKED
+479 FHYKNVWLIRKDKE
-491 NKNSYYSG
+491 NSYYSG

-533 FEVFKKFGLKY
+533 LEVFKRFGLKY
-544 INSAIEDFNTL
+544 INAAIDDFNIL
-555 CNNPPTKIDRDYLQK
+555 CQNPPAKIDRDYLQK
-570 LRTVDNSKLKP
+570 LRKVENTKLLP
-581 FKGIGVEE
+581 FKGIGVIE
-589 FDGALASLENT
+589 FDSALGLLEET
-600 KTENLDYYRK
+600 KTENLNLYRK
-610 IFFENEIERFEKQ
+610 IFFESEIERYKKLVI
-623 ANELSQKPI
+623 ELSQKPL
-632 SIDRK
+632 SQDRK
-637 KNLQKEFEKVRDEF
+637 KSMQIEFEKLREEF
-651 VDLLDLQMN
+651 LDFLDLQIS
-660 KAKDVTDMINNLKVF
+660 KGTEVTDMINNLKVF
-675 SPQNH
+675 IPQHN
-680 QKQHNYN
+680 KQHN

>member
-11 DFKSHI
+11 DFKSNI
-17 SDVVEFLC
+17 SIVVEFLR

-32 EDPEMEFS
+32 EDPEVEFS
-40 NEVVEFIENNF
+40 SEVLEFIENNL
-51 PAFLSERNKE
+51 PAFLFEKNKE
-61 NQKQAPKKKEK
+61 SQKQTPKQKDK
-72 SSDSILSEQIPLEL
+72 SKDVSSGAQIPLEL

-98 IERIIGFTEFD
+98 IERIVGFTEFE
-109 WHYTIAKFKGT
+109 WNYTIAKFKGT

-166 LKAINDL
+166 LKAIKDL

-212 VDNIGV
+212 IDSIGV
-218 AKEKVKEIFSNLKSE
+218 SKEKVKAIFSNIKSE
-233 KQATFNKDFL
+233 KTPNFDKDFL

-271 KCTPV
+271 ECTPV
-276 GAEGYKARVWVVL
+276 GAEGFKAKVWVVL

-317 LDKQDEIKAE
+317 LDQQDELKSE

-335 DDEIE
+335 DDDIE

-345 KQKEQVEIEQAL
+345 KQKEQVEIEQVL
-357 IHKQEEIDEAIN
+357 IHKQEEIEDAITR
-369 NQDTTKIKEIE
+369 QDAVKIKEIE
-380 KEVESIKRHFNSLE
+380 KEVEAIKRHFNSLE

-430 DYLRKGGRVYIAYS
+430 EYLRKGGRVYIAYS
-444 ENESYGGEDM
+444 ENESFGGEDM
-454 VQEESKKLLTEL
+454 VQEESKKLLAEL

-479 FHYKNVWLVKED
+479 FHYKNVWLIRKDKE
-491 NKNSYYSG
+491 NSYYSG

-533 FEVFKKFGLKY
+533 LEVFKKFGLKY
-544 INSAIEDFNTL
+544 INAAIDDFNIL
-555 CNNPPTKIDRDYLQK
+555 CQNPPAKIDRDYLQK
-570 LRTVDNSKLKP
+570 LRKVENTKLLP
-581 FKGIGVEE
+581 FKGIGVIE
-589 FDGALASLENT
+589 FDSALGLLEET
-600 KTENLDYYRK
+600 KTENLNLYRK
-610 IFFENEIERFEKQ
+610 IFFESEIERYKKLVI
-623 ANELSQKPI
+623 ELSQKPL
-632 SIDRK
+632 SQDRK
-637 KNLQKEFEKVRDEF
+637 KSMQIEFEKLREEF
-651 VDLLDLQMN
+651 LDFLDLQIS
-660 KAKDVTDMINNLKVF
+660 KGTEVTDMINNLKVF
-675 SPQNH
+675 IPQHN
-680 QKQHNYN
+680 KQHN

>member
-11 DFKSHI
+11 DFKSNI
-17 SDVVEFLC
+17 SIVVEFLR
-25 VNGYECE
+25 VNGYECD
-32 EDPEMEFS
+32 EDPEVEFS
-40 NEVVEFIENNF
+40 SEVLEFIENNL
-51 PAFLSERNKE
+51 PAFLFEKNKE
-61 NQKQAPKKKEK
+61 SQKQTPKQKDK
-72 SSDSILSEQIPLEL
+72 SKDVSSGAQIPLEL

-98 IERIIGFTEFD
+98 IERIVGFTEFE
-109 WHYTIAKFKGT
+109 WNYTIAKFKGT

-166 LKAINDL
+166 LKAIKDL

-212 VDNIGV
+212 IDSIGV
-218 AKEKVKEIFSNLKSE
+218 SKEKVKAIFSNIKSE
-233 KQATFNKDFL
+233 KTPNFDKDFL

-271 KCTPV
+271 ECTPV
-276 GAEGYKARVWVVL
+276 GAEGFKAKVWVVL

-317 LDKQDEIKAE
+317 LDQQDELKSE

-335 DDEIE
+335 DDDIE

-345 KQKEQVEIEQAL
+345 KQKEQVEIEQVL
-357 IHKQEEIDEAIN
+357 IHKQEEIEDAITR
-369 NQDTTKIKEIE
+369 QDAVKIKEIE
-380 KEVESIKRHFNSLE
+380 KEVEVIKRHFNSLE

-430 DYLRKGGRVYIAYS
+430 EYLRKGGRVYIAYS
-444 ENESYGGEDM
+444 ENESFGGEDM
-454 VQEESKKLLTEL
+454 VQEESKKLLAEL

-479 FHYKNVWLVKED
+479 FHYKNVWLIRKDKE
-491 NKNSYYSG
+491 NSYYSG

-533 FEVFKKFGLKY
+533 LEVFKKFGLKY
-544 INSAIEDFNTL
+544 INAAIDDFNIL
-555 CNNPPTKIDRDYLQK
+555 CQNPPAKIDRDYLQK
-570 LRTVDNSKLKP
+570 LRKVENTKLLP
-581 FKGIGVEE
+581 FKGIGVIE
-589 FDGALASLENT
+589 FDSALGLLEET
-600 KTENLDYYRK
+600 KTENLNLYRK
-610 IFFENEIERFEKQ
+610 IFFKSEIERYKKLVI
-623 ANELSQKPI
+623 ELSQKPL
-632 SIDRK
+632 SQDRK
-637 KNLQKEFEKVRDEF
+637 KSMQIEFEKLREEF
-651 VDLLDLQMN
+651 LDFLDLQIS
-660 KAKDVTDMINNLKVF
+660 KGTEVTDMINNLKVF
-675 SPQNH
+675 IPQHN
-680 QKQHNYN
+680 KQHN